1 MTEIWLSFMA
11 GMAGSFHCIGM
22 CGGIVA
28 ALSMTT
34 APGSARSRTLSLA
47 LYNIGRITTYTFL
60 GVVAGFIGSSLDLP
74 AMRAVGVWLGLAAN
88 LMVIT
93 IGLASAF
100 GFSWGLNSL
109 ESSSGR
115 FFAEP
120 LRRAISG
127 NSSFAFLPVG
137 LMLGFLP
144 CGLIYGPLAVAAA
157 NGSPLRG
164 GLMMLALGLGTVPIL
179 MLFGSATGMISAAF
193 RAVMFRLLGVIIA
206 AIGLMGLL
214 RVLKRMGM
222 IYGFNLW

>member
-1 MTEIWLSFMA
+1 MTEIWLAFLA
-11 GMAGSFHCIGM
+11 GLTGSFHCIGM

-34 APGSARSRTLSLA
+34 RPGSARSRTISLA

-60 GVVAGFIGSSLDLP
+60 GVVAGFIGASLDLP

-88 LMVIT
+88 IMVIV
-93 IGLASAF
+93 IGLASAL

-120 LRRAISG
+120 LRKAISG
-127 NSSFAFLPVG
+127 DSTLAFLPIG

-164 GLMMLALGLGTVPIL
+164 GMMMLALGLGTVPVL
-179 MLFGSATGMISAAF
+179 MIFGSATGTVSAVF
-193 RAVMFRLLGVIIA
+193 RSIMFRILGIIIA

-222 IYGFNLW
+222 IYGFSLW

>member
-1 MTEIWLSFMA
+1 MTEIWLAFLA
-11 GMAGSFHCIGM
+11 GLAGSFHCIGM

-28 ALSMTT
+28 ALSM
-34 APGSARSRTLSLA
+34 AASSGSSRSRALSL
-47 LYNIGRITTYTFL
+47 LMYNIGRITTYTLL
-60 GVVAGFIGSSLDLP
+60 GVAAGLIGASLSLP

-109 ESSSGR
+109 ESGSAR
-115 FFAEP
+115 FFAGP
-120 LRRAISG
+120 LRRAVSG
-127 NSSFAFLPVG
+127 DSSLAFLPVG
-137 LMLGFLP
+137 LLLGFLP
-144 CGLIYGPLAVAAA
+144 CGMIYGPLAVAAS

-164 GLMMLALGLGTVPIL
+164 GVMMLALGLGTVPIL
-179 MLFGSATGMISAAF
+179 MVFGSATGAISAVF
-193 RAVMFRLLGVIIA
+193 RSVMFRLLGVLIA